1 MSVSSFPY
9 GANTG
14 PSSPTQ
20 PGGTVTLSGQ
30 SVFGTDTQI
39 VGIRFNSDGTVD
51 QRVGG
56 TYTQIDTG
64 TDWIIPNGDAPDL
77 FEVMTDNWMDLGGA
91 GNGFN
96 SAAASSGTW
105 VALTSNREWNVL
117 ADGPDGSSSARMTF
131 DAHIR
136 WNGGST
142 IDSGAYDIESNGV

>member
-14 PSSPTQ
+14 PVGPTI
-20 PGGTVTLSGQ
+20 PSGTVTLSGQ
-30 SVFGTDTQI
+30 TVFGIDTEI

-51 QRVGG
+51 QRVGA

-77 FEVMTDNWMDLGGA
+77 FQVMTDNWMDLGGA
-91 GNGFN
+91 GGGFN
-96 SAAASSGTW
+96 SAAAAEGVW

-117 ADGPDGSSSARMTF
+117 AVGPDGADSNRMTF

-142 IDSGAYDIESNGV
+142 IDSGAYDIESNGA